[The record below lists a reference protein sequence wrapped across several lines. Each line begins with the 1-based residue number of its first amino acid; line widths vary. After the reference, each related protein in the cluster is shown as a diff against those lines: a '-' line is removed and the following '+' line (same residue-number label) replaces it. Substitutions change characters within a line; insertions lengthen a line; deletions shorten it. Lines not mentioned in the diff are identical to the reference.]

1 MDDITEITIEKMIDL
16 IREGNSVD
24 LLYDESPNPH
34 PNIITLVCGDKY
46 CNDIREIKPVISTHS
61 PTQILIRSKDKDKII
76 TSWKEFYVHSARMY
90 SQFRIDHT
98 LGTIKVERKENQTD
112 NYTDLKN
119 ALIKGQ
125 ALEVR

>member
-1 MDDITEITIEKMIDL
+1 MDDITEITIEEMVDL
-16 IREGNSVD
+16 IREGYSVD
-24 LLYDESPNPH
+24 ILYEESPNPH

-46 CNDIREIKPVISTHS
+46 CNDVREIKPIISTHS

-76 TSWKEFYVHSARMY
+76 TSWKEFYVHSARIY

-98 LGTIKVERKENQTD
+98 SDTIKVKRKENQTD
-112 NYTDLKN
+112 RYTE
-119 ALIKGQ
+119 IKGQ